1 MRSLS
6 NGIDFQTMLYVY
18 FSYFQPHILY
28 GISISIFWANWS
40 DAITVFRKQKKIIR
54 LITKSSFGH
63 PCRFRRLKM
72 FLFHLCSFFCTSPFW
87 LFLKTY
93 PTTLK
98 MNPLLTLLKP
108 YTCNFPWTT
117 GFIAS
122 RSTSSLGRLGSGL
135 SRMLVLW
142 LKVFYITFTMN
153 VFNPNLFLGVADLY
167 LFVALFSCLY
177 FKFWLEA

>member
-28 GISISIFWANWS
+28 GITIFWANS
-40 DAITVFRKQKKIIR
+40 FDTITVFRKQKKIIR

-63 PCRFRRLKM
+63 PCRQHFRRLKM
-72 FLFHLCSFFCTSPFW
+72 FLFHLCNFFCTFPFR
-87 LFLKTY
+87 LFFKTR

-108 YTCNFPWTT
+108 YTCNFSWTT

-122 RSTSSLGRLGSGL
+122 RSTSSLARLGGGL
-135 SRMLVLW
+135 SRLLVLW
-142 LKVFYITFTMN
+142 LKVFDITFTMN
-153 VFNPNLFLGVADLY
+153 VFNQNLFLGVANLHFRS
-167 LFVALFSCLY
+167 LVFMFVF
-177 FKFWLEA
+177 

>member
-6 NGIDFQTMLYVY
+6 NGIDFQMYVH

-28 GISISIFWANWS
+28 GITIFWAHSS
-40 DAITVFRKQKKIIR
+40 DAITVFLKQKKIIR
-54 LITKSSFGH
+54 LITKLSFGH
-63 PCRFRRLKM
+63 PCRQHFRRLKT
-72 FLFHLCSFFCTSPFW
+72 FLFHLYNFFCISPFR
-87 LFLKTY
+87 LFLKTR

-108 YTCNFPWTT
+108 YTCNFSWKT
-117 GFIAS
+117 GLIAS

-142 LKVFYITFTMN
+142 LKVFYIKFSIN
-153 VFNPNLFLGVADLY
+153 VFNKNLFLGVANLY
-167 LFVALFSCLY
+167 IFVALFLCL
-177 FKFWLEA
+177 